1 MNLLCIGDGSEP
13 VTDEDAVAFY
23 SRISEVIGISLDPT
37 KDKLIIKIPPWNSR
51 NSVNYARVCDLDTE
65 RRVCLKRCSDS
76 AEFLRREILI
86 HQAKQVAG
94 FPYYNMTQSR
104 GVLLRVAATGRN
116 CTLLAGWEDKD
127 TLFIDYGNPKVSES
141 MATLQYGSI
150 ADPAKFCYSYGRWCA
165 FDYLFGVRD
174 RNPGNFVYFKDSGV
188 LHSVDNEEGPFSFD
202 GRFIGVEDILIQTK
216 QNIEHLING
225 TRRDELLG
233 QLRLGFVKAYYSI
246 GKNASQFG
254 MLNEREQGL
263 LTTLLKSDPL
273 KLSEIYR

>member
-1 MNLLCIGDGSEP
+1 MNGLFIGDGSEP
-13 VTDEDAVAFY
+13 VTDEDAIAFY
-23 SRISEVIGISLDPT
+23 SRISEVISASLNPT
-37 KDKLIIKIPPWNSR
+37 KDKLIIKMPPWHSR
-51 NSVNYARVCDLDTE
+51 NSAKYARVCDLDAE
-65 RRVCLKRCSDS
+65 RRICLKRCSDS
-76 AEFLRREILI
+76 AEFLRREISI
-86 HQAKQVAG
+86 HQVKQVAG
-94 FPYYNMTQSR
+94 FPNYNTTLSR

-141 MATLQYGSI
+141 MVTLQFGSI
-150 ADPAKFCYSYGRWCA
+150 ADPADFCYSYGRWCA

-174 RNPGNFVYFKDSGV
+174 RNAGNFVYFKDSGV
-188 LHSVDNEEGPFSFD
+188 LHSVDNEEGPFSSD

-233 QLRLGFVKAYYSI
+233 RLRLGFVEAYYSI
-246 GKNASQFG
+246 GKRASQFG
-254 MLNEREQGL
+254 ILNEREQGL
-263 LTTLLKSDPL
+263 LTMLLKSDPL